1 MVAFFCRIIFDYFHH
16 NKWFSV
22 SLLKPAAVEGY
33 LASSISLKPAK
44 AIDPGVSASTT
55 VYFFLNWSS

>member
-1 MVAFFCRIIFDYFHH
+1 MVFFSAKLYSAIFVRKGVF
-16 NKWFSV
+16 FV

-44 AIDPGVSASTT
+44 AIDPGISASIDC
-55 VYFFLNWSS
+55 VFYS